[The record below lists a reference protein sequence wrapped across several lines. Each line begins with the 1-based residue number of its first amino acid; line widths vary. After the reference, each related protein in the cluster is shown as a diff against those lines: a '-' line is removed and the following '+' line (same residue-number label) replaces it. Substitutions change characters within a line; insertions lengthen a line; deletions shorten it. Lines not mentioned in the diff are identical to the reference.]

1 MRVFNRSIVEMLGEE
16 RLPNVKVIGDNE
28 VEQSMYGQL
37 VLGKGVSSSLEEQ
50 LVKEVKKAGIE
61 LGEQFASTLDLRSCL
76 VNALKNLI
84 LLNFFL

>member
-1 MRVFNRSIVEMLGEE
+1 MMRLFNRSVVEMLGQE

-50 LVKEVKKAGIE
+50 LAKEVKKAGID
-61 LGEQFASTLDLRSCL
+61 LGDNFA
-76 VNALKNLI
+76 K
-84 LLNFFL
+84 FFFI

>member
-1 MRVFNRSIVEMLGEE
+1 MRLLNRSIVEMLGQE

-61 LGEQFASTLDLRSCL
+61 LGENLQILIIYLRSSL
-76 VNALKNLI
+76 
-84 LLNFFL
+84 

>member
-1 MRVFNRSIVEMLGEE
+1 MMRLLNRSIVEMLGQE

-61 LGEQFASTLDLRSCL
+61 LGENLLILILYLRSSL
-76 VNALKNLI
+76 
-84 LLNFFL
+84 

>member
-1 MRVFNRSIVEMLGEE
+1 MLGQE

-61 LGEQFASTLDLRSCL
+61 LGENLLILILYLRSSL
-76 VNALKNLI
+76 
-84 LLNFFL
+84 

>member
-1 MRVFNRSIVEMLGEE
+1 MLGEE

-61 LGEQFASTLDLRSCL
+61 LGDSLQ
-76 VNALKNLI
+76 V
-84 LLNFFL
+84 LLF

>member
-1 MRVFNRSIVEMLGEE
+1 MWVFNRSIVEMLGEE

-28 VEQSMYGQL
+28 VEESMYGQL

-61 LGEQFASTLDLRSCL
+61 LGDSLQVL
-76 VNALKNLI
+76 LI
-84 LLNFFL
+84 

>member
-1 MRVFNRSIVEMLGEE
+1 MLGEE

-50 LVKEVKKAGIE
+50 LVKEVKKAGIDRARR
-61 LGEQFASTLDLRSCL
+61 QFASTLDLRSCL
-76 VNALKNLI
+76 VIAVKI
-84 LLNFFL
+84 SSY

>member
-1 MRVFNRSIVEMLGEE
+1 MLGEE

-28 VEQSMYGQL
+28 VEESMYGQL

-61 LGEQFASTLDLRSCL
+61 LGDSLQVL
-76 VNALKNLI
+76 LI
-84 LLNFFL
+84 